1 MLKGP
6 PLTLPL
12 CPLLKVS
19 FLIRQTCLLGHGKDV
34 AERKFK
40 TDEEMFEAVRA
51 NLKLEKEEKTDH
63 TDDVVVWKSAE
74 SCRHKINQG

>member
-1 MLKGP
+1 FGKNIRTVILNKSYRNTREIADYAG
-6 PLTLPL
+6 
-12 CPLLKVS
+12 KIANVKDIE
-19 FLIRQTCLLGHGKDV
+19 FLDRHGKDV

-63 TDDVVVWKSAE
+63 TDDVV
-74 SCRHKINQG
+74 